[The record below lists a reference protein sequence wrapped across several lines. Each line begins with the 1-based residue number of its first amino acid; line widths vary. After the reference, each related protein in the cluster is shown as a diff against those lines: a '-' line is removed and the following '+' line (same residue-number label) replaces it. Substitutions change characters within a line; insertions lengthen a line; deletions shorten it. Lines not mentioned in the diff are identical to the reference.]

1 MSHAWP
7 LALALALAAVLVS
20 EAAHAADGQ
29 LAMGSGPGA
38 TPQRPRRDP

>member
-1 MSHAWP
+1 MRHAWP